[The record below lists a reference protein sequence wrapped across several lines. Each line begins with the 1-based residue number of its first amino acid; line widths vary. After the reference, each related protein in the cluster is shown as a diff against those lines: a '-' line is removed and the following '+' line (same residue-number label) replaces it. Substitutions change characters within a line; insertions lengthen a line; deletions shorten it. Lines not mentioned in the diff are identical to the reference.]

1 MAILSVNLFCV
12 IFCGCVCIGSALPV
26 IDLTGKAV
34 PISETLV
41 ENEALA
47 QGEPIPQSEQA
58 LAELVSEHNTT
69 GNGTIKDLY
78 VIRAVVYEI
87 GILTDVPENE
97 TYTGSNDTEVI
108 NERVD
113 LTFFNAHKNDTH
125 LDLGSIPLPVQTN
138 VSGQVLTGIAPINI
152 GAVDVDHPED
162 ILETLPITGTIV
174 NITKSESSMFVINT
188 DNVTFDQLNT
198 YLDEDD
204 LTKIPVVS
212 NVIPAVEKLETSNI
226 PLSEALSDLL

>member
-1 MAILSVNLFCV
+1 MVFKVQLFST
-12 IFCGCVCIGSALPV
+12 IFCGCLLLGSTLPV
-26 IDLTGKAV
+26 IDLTGHSI

-47 QGEPIPQSEQA
+47 IGDDPLPESEQS
-58 LAELVSEHNTT
+58 LVKLVSEQNVTS
-69 GNGTIKDLY
+69 NGTVKDLY

-97 TYTGSNDTEVI
+97 TYTGDEDEVI

-138 VSGQVLTGIAPINI
+138 ISGQVLTGIAPINI
-152 GAVDVDHPED
+152 GAIDVEHPEE

-188 DNVTFDQLNT
+188 SNVTFDQLNT

-212 NVIPAVEKLETSNI
+212 NAIPAVEKLETNI